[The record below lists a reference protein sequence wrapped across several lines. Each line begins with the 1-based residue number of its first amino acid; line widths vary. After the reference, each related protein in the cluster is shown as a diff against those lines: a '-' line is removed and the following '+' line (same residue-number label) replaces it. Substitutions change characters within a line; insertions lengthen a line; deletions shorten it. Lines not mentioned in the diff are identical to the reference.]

1 MADTSTNGQS
11 GIETNTNFIN
21 DQDEQFSSV
30 TEILLQTNVSQ
41 LKEYLQSSPSGILLY
56 GADRETRRTI
66 LRQISSSTQI
76 VSSCDSSA
84 VDFILRDDTLRTICI
99 DDVDFPETRIEERIK
114 GVFPVMLSRN
124 ATVIGLAARDTKV
137 SASLRRAGR
146 FEIQLRVSPA
156 SLEQRSDAWKSII
169 QTLNVSLASSSAAF
183 TDIDTYS
190 HHLAALSPSYQL
202 GDFTQVVHEMLA
214 HRSINGHSKD
224 NEDSSR
230 IDFETLV
237 SRVKAH
243 RPMQALAEL
252 SFLTTSNDTPQS
264 DSAHDI
270 VDHHDWG
277 NHVGYDDVKDTL
289 IRLIDWPVLY
299 RAKFKRLGIGAPRG
313 ALIYGEQGCGKSL
326 LAQAFIRRMQYAN
339 WLWVAGQDIYCKY
352 LGESEAR
359 IRLMFDHARTLTPC
373 VIVIDDLDVIASK
386 RDPDHDNSTGS
397 SGVERR
403 VLAALLTELDGVSS
417 GDVFV
422 LACAA
427 DVQSLDPAII
437 RPGRLDVMLKINL
450 PCRRDRSC
458 LISHLLRDVVIAGD
472 DQTRTGI
479 VEMLVERL
487 EGRSGAETEGI
498 CREAVMLAF
507 EERGFEQDNKRIEL
521 EVRHF
526 EQAMAEMKGS

>member
-1 MADTSTNGQS
+1 MGDTLTNGQS
-11 GIETNTNFIN
+11 GIETNTISIN
-21 DQDEQFSSV
+21 DYDEQSSSV

-84 VDFILRDDTLRTICI
+84 IDSILRDENLRTICI

-114 GVFPVMLSRN
+114 GLFPVMLSRN

-146 FEIQLRVSPA
+146 FEIQHRVSPA
-156 SLEQRSDAWKSII
+156 SLEQRSDAWKFII
-169 QTLNVSLASSSAAF
+169 RALNVSLASSSSAF
-183 TDIDTYS
+183 MDIDIYS
-190 HHLAALSPSYQL
+190 RHLAAVSPSYQL
-202 GDFTQVVHEMLA
+202 GDFTQVVHEILA
-214 HRSINGHSKD
+214 HHSINGNSKG
-224 NEDSSR
+224 NENFSR
-230 IDFETLV
+230 VDCDTLV

-243 RPMQALAEL
+243 RPMQAVTEL
-252 SFLTTSNDTPQS
+252 SFLTTSNDPPQL
-264 DSAHDI
+264 DSAQNIANDQ
-270 VDHHDWG
+270 DWG
-277 NHVGYDDVKDTL
+277 DHVGYDDVKDTL
-289 IRLIDWPVLY
+289 IRLIEWPVLY
-299 RAKFKRLGIGAPRG
+299 RGKFKQLGIGAPRG

-403 VLAALLTELDGVSS
+403 VLAALLTELDGVSG

-437 RPGRLDVMLKINL
+437 RPGRLDVMLKISL

-458 LISHLLRDVVIAGD
+458 LISYLLRDVVIAGD
-472 DQTRTGI
+472 GQTRMDV

-487 EGRSGAETEGI
+487 EGKSGAEIEGI

-507 EERGFEQDNKRIEL
+507 EERGFDQDNGNIEL

-526 EQAMAEMKGS
+526 EQAMAEMTR